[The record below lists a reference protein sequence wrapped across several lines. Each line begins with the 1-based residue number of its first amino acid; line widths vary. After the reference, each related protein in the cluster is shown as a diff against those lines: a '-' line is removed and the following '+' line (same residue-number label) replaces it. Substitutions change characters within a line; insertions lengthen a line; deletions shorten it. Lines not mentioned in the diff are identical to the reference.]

1 MDEEKALTSSATDLM
16 ESQEK
21 ALEPAEPESPAPRRR
36 MIIPSLWIL
45 LSTIIIVGVVILVV
59 VSSVA
64 GYWIQNIQLG
74 INQSPTPLP
83 VTTLDVQRTALYAG
97 LDMTV
102 ISAQYAPVFPD
113 DNIHLGPATLRLN
126 MRVANHSGEQA
137 RVLYYNIAYLLIPAQ
152 KSILPSN
159 VYLSDGPQPG
169 KSETGWI
176 DFAVPK
182 GLNLDTL
189 ALQLG
194 STVTN
199 EALVTI
205 PFKGAFDP
213 GRYAN
218 KVSHPNAT
226 IYYYYYGH
234 PLIYHLRSVEVRYAY
249 QGVQCKTGQQF
260 YVLNFQVDNGSG
272 QDVTPGFGFDYMRLV
287 VNGYSQPPID
297 NTLPATFKNGARG
310 VSGRVVF
317 AAPAGMRTLT
327 IGFLPQTGGAQLNTD
342 VGI

>member
-1 MDEEKALTSSATDLM
+1 MDEEKAVTSSSTDVMDEEEQAVVLA
-16 ESQEK
+16 EI
-21 ALEPAEPESPAPRRR
+21 EPLAPRKR

-74 INQSPTPLP
+74 INQPPTPLP

-97 LDMTV
+97 LDITV
-102 ISAQYAPVFPD
+102 INAQYAPAFPD
-113 DNIHLGPATLRLN
+113 DDIHLGPATLRLN

-137 RVLYYNIAYLLIPAQ
+137 RVLYYAIAHLLVPAQ
-152 KSILPSN
+152 KSVLPSN
-159 VYLSDGPQPG
+159 VYLSDGPKPG
-169 KSETGWI
+169 SSETGWL
-176 DFAVPK
+176 DFAVPQ

-194 STVTN
+194 STTTN

-213 GRYAN
+213 SRYAN
-218 KVSHPNAT
+218 KISHPNAT
-226 IYYYYYGH
+226 ISYDYYGH
-234 PLIYHLRSVEVRYAY
+234 MLIYHLSSIEVRYAY
-249 QGVQCKTGQQF
+249 QGVQCKAGQQF
-260 YVLNFQVDNGSG
+260 YVLNFQVDNSDG

-287 VNGYSQPPID
+287 VNGYSQPPTD
-297 NTLPATFKNGARG
+297 STLPATFKHGARG
-310 VSGRVVF
+310 VAGRVVF
-317 AAPAGMRTLT
+317 AASAGMRTLT
-327 IGFLPQTGGAQLNTD
+327 IGFLPQTGGAQLNTT

>member
-1 MDEEKALTSSATDLM
+1 MDEETVITSSSTDLLKA
-16 ESQEK
+16 QEK
-21 ALEPAEPESPAPRRR
+21 AVVLVEPEPPAPRKR
-36 MIIPSLWIL
+36 MPSLWIL
-45 LSTIIIVGVVILVV
+45 LSIIMIVGVVILVV

-64 GYWIQNIQLG
+64 GYWIQNIQST
-74 INQSPTPLP
+74 INQPPTPVP
-83 VTTLDVQRTALYAG
+83 VTTIAVQRTALYAG

-102 ISAQYAPVFPD
+102 INVQYAPVFPD
-113 DNIHLGPATLRLN
+113 DDIHSGPATLRLN

-137 RVLYYNIAYLLIPAQ
+137 RVLYYTIAHLLIPTQ
-152 KSILPSN
+152 KPLLPTN
-159 VYLSDGPQPG
+159 VHLTDGPKPG
-169 KSETGWI
+169 GNETGWL
-176 DFAVPK
+176 DFAVAK

-194 STVTN
+194 STTTN

-226 IYYYYYGH
+226 ISYNYYGRL
-234 PLIYHLRSVEVRYAY
+234 LIYHLASVEMRYAY
-249 QGVQCKTGQQF
+249 QGVQCKAGQQF
-260 YVLNFQVDNGSG
+260 YVLNFQVDNGGS
-272 QDVTPGFGFDYMRLV
+272 QDVNPGLGFDYMRLV

-297 NTLPATFKNGARG
+297 NTLPATFKAGAKR
-310 VSGRVVF
+310 VAGRVVF

-327 IGFLPQTGGAQLNTD
+327 IGFLPQTGGAQQNTD

>member
-1 MDEEKALTSSATDLM
+1 MDEEKAITSSSTDLM

-21 ALEPAEPESPAPRRR
+21 AVVLVEPETPASRKRPA
-36 MIIPSLWIL
+36 IPSLWL
-45 LSTIIIVGVVILVV
+45 WFSIIIVVGMVILIV
-59 VSSVA
+59 VSSIA

-74 INQSPTPLP
+74 INQQPTPLP
-83 VTTLDVQRTALYAG
+83 VATLNVQRTALYAG

-102 ISAQYAPVFPD
+102 INAQYAPIFPD
-113 DNIHLGPATLRLN
+113 DDIHAGPATLRLN

-137 RVLYYNIAYLLIPAQ
+137 RVLYYNIAHLLIPAQ
-152 KSILPSN
+152 KSLLPSN
-159 VYLSDGPQPG
+159 VHLSDGPKSG
-169 KSETGWI
+169 GSETGWI

-194 STVTN
+194 STATN
-199 EALVTI
+199 EALVTV

-213 GRYAN
+213 SRYAN
-218 KVSHPNAT
+218 KVSRPNAT

-234 PLIYHLRSVEVRYAY
+234 TLIYHLSSVEVRYAY

-272 QDVTPGFGFDYMRLV
+272 QDVTPGFGFDYVRLV

-310 VSGRVVF
+310 VAGRVVF

-327 IGFLPQTGGAQLNTD
+327 IGFLPQTGGAQQNTD